1 MKKTYLIAL
10 AITGALSNPFLS
22 STVIANAADEQKL
35 YEKAQG
41 SMDSYPEDPEGL
53 STAEKLVQQ
62 LLNSNPQSALGYI
75 ALGRLTY
82 KKGYINYSNYEEESL
97 RQAHIHFSRALTI
110 NPRSFDA
117 HYYGAYPFILE
128 KNYQRAK
135 EMAKTA
141 QQINPDAPQV
151 DLLFAEIARPERDYK
166 EAERRAQRV
175 LSRTSDKKLLGD
187 AHSLL
192 GSVYKSQQRYELA
205 EKSYFSVIELNP
217 KSPWANINYSSFL
230 ISQARYDKAID
241 YGKKAL
247 ALMDFGM
254 GHHVLGRAYYKKGA
268 ELLWQ
273 RKQPGESTNYF
284 ALAVQQNP
292 ADADAY
298 YGLGLSRYH
307 TGHSTKNISEL
318 EKAEQALMTAVR
330 LKPDHK
336 QAQEALSRL
345 RQLLQVV
352 K

>member
-1 MKKTYLIAL
+1 
-10 AITGALSNPFLS
+10 
-22 STVIANAADEQKL
+22 
-35 YEKAQG
+35 
-41 SMDSYPEDPEGL
+41 MDGYPEDPEGL
-53 STAEKLVQQ
+53 STAEKLIQQ
-62 LLNSNPQSALGYI
+62 LLNSNPQSALGHV

-82 KKGYINYSNYEEESL
+82 KKGYINNRNYEKESL
-97 RQAHIHFSRALTI
+97 QQAHVHFSRALTI
-110 NPRSFDA
+110 SPRSFDA
-117 HYYGAYPFILE
+117 HYYGAYPFIYE
-128 KNYQRAK
+128 NNYQRAK
-135 EMAKTA
+135 EMAETA
-141 QQINPDAPQV
+141 RQINPEAPQV
-151 DLLFAEIARPERDYK
+151 DLLLANIAIREKDYK
-166 EAERRAQRV
+166 EVERRAQRV
-175 LSRTSDKKLLGD
+175 LSATSDKKLLEA

-192 GSVYKSQQRYELA
+192 ASVYKSRQRYDLA
-205 EKSYFSVIELNP
+205 EKSYSSILELTPN
-217 KSPWANINYSSFL
+217 SPWANINYSSFL
-230 ISQARYDKAID
+230 ISQGRYDKAID